1 MKILNSKTHY
11 MKNKSKIILL
21 ATIALIIVYICYLH
35 YVNNSYERQISES
48 NKLIESLI
56 LQDSIARSILP
67 FHEDGTGTY
76 YVVDRDAETKRALTH
91 KDLDSLYL
99 YYYRQCKL
107 YEDILLYA
115 KRKYDFNYSHLANGD
130 SVKIAIWD
138 K

>member
-1 MKILNSKTHY
+1 MTF
-11 MKNKSKIILL
+11 
-21 ATIALIIVYICYLH
+21 
-35 YVNNSYERQISES
+35 Q
-48 NKLIESLI
+48 
-56 LQDSIARSILP
+56 
-67 FHEDGTGTY
+67 EDFTGTY
-76 YVVDRDAETKRALTH
+76 YVVDRDAETKRALTY

-115 KRKYDFNYSHLANGD
+115 KRKYDFNYSYLANGD